1 MNRSFL
7 TTVLAAAAACWAA
20 PLAQA
25 QSVTIYGIADVA
37 VERLSNVGSG
47 GGSLYRMPGLSGS
60 IPSRLGFRGSEDLG
74 DGLKAIFTLNKAQL
88 LALRATYFLS
98 KRSNLYATVGN
109 VDNSGTLALS
119 VSATAAG
126 GAPPAG
132 GSQTGLAAG
141 IRHNF

>member
-1 MNRSFL
+1 MIYLGAAYPVTPQF
-7 TTVLAAAAACWAA
+7 TVEGEVVQLKYKN
-20 PLAQA
+20 
-25 QSVTIYGIADVA
+25 SV
-37 VERLSNVGSG
+37 
-47 GGSLYRMPGLSGS
+47 
-60 IPSRLGFRGSEDLG
+60 
-74 DGLKAIFTLNKAQL
+74 NKAQL

-109 VDNSGTLALS
+109 IDNNGTLALS